1 MREIKFRAW
10 NPETKKMFYDFD
22 QNIKEVAL
30 GKSIHLFVYETGLAY
45 KTLMQFTGLI
55 DKNGKEVYEG
65 DIIKWKETRFY
76 TKEQLEKDIPMPKF
90 FTSPVLFAE
99 GSFVVNSTDILP
111 ENPEEYNTFLAC
123 FFNDCLGFKFDF
135 KAEVIG
141 NIYEN
146 PERSQALCLLRK
158 NKPKH

>member
-1 MREIKFRAW
+1 MRVFKFRAW

-30 GKSIHLFVYETGLAY
+30 VKSIHLFVYETGLAH

-65 DIIKWKETRFY
+65 DIIKWKETRFWN
-76 TKEQLEKDIPMPKF
+76 KEQEEKGVAMPRF
-90 FTSPVLFAE
+90 FKSA
-99 GSFVVNSTDILP
+99 VVYDDAGFLVSSTQEFDTPLC
-111 ENPEEYNTFLAC
+111 C
-123 FFNDCLGFKFDF
+123 FFGTEDVHNQFDY

-146 PERSQALCLLRK
+146 PELL
-158 NKPKH
+158 NQ

>member
-10 NPETKKMFYDFD
+10 NPESKKMFYDFD

-65 DIIKWKETRFY
+65 DIIKWKETRFWN
-76 TKEQLEKDIPMPKF
+76 KEQEEKGVAMPRFFKSAVVYGDAEFLVSSTKQFDTPLCCF
-90 FTSPVLFAE
+90 FT
-99 GSFVVNSTDILP
+99 P
-111 ENPEEYNTFLAC
+111 EDFHNQ
-123 FFNDCLGFKFDF
+123 FDY

-146 PERSQALCLLRK
+146 PELL
-158 NKPKH
+158 NQ

>member
-1 MREIKFRAW
+1 MRVFKFRAW
-10 NPETKKMFYDFD
+10 DKFNAQYWNSEEYNNLGEFFKKIQHFIDGGND
-22 QNIKEVAL
+22 LIIE
-30 GKSIHLFVYETGLAY
+30 
-45 KTLMQFTGLI
+45 QFTGLI

-65 DIIKWKETRFY
+65 DIIKWKETRFH
-76 TKEQLEKDIPMPKF
+76 TQEQLEKDIPMPKF
-90 FTSPVLFAE
+90 FISPVLFTE

-123 FFNDCLGFKFDF
+123 FFNDCMDFKFDF

-146 PERSQALCLLRK
+146 PELL
-158 NKPKH
+158 NQ